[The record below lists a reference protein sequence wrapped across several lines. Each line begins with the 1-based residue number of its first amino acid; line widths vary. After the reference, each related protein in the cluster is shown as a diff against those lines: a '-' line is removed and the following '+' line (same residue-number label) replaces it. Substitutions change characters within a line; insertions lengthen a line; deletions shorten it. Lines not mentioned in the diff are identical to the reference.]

1 MSLPN
6 VIPSEVGGGKTRD
19 EAVHEALRAAVGTLA
34 GPVDGL
40 EDAWR
45 RLRASALVDAAVS
58 VELAALQ
65 AMPKFATVHIPVY
78 ERLLKIS
85 VSATDTEE
93 DRRQEVTRIWTSQI
107 RVDFQAL
114 NKALVAISPK
124 LTAAALPT
132 KWITTTRFGR
142 YYAPIVQP
150 SLNKPR
156 YPNYNTS
163 QIVFVQYTLGVGE
176 TIIPDEIKS
185 KTEDMLNTSLP
196 SWVDYVLYTG
206 MGFYCNGV
214 QNSYL
219 NYKTLGS

>member
-1 MSLPN
+1 MSIPN

-19 EAVHEALRAAVGTLA
+19 EAVYEALRASVGTLA

-45 RLRASALVDAAVS
+45 RIRASALVDAAVS
-58 VELAALQ
+58 VELAAMQ
-65 AMPKFATVHIPVY
+65 ALPAFSTVHIPVY

-85 VSATDTEE
+85 VGATDTEE

-114 NKALVAISPK
+114 NKALAAISPQF
-124 LTAAALPT
+124 TASALPS

-142 YYAPIVQP
+142 YYAPLGQP
-150 SLNKPR
+150 LLNKPQ

-163 QIVFVQYTLGVGE
+163 QIVFVQYLLGVGE
-176 TIIPDEIKS
+176 TIIPDDIKS

-206 MGFYCNGV
+206 MGFFTNGV
-214 QNSYL
+214 DNSYL
-219 NYKTLGS
+219 NYKTLGH